1 MSRYKIDLG
10 KSSEGIAAGY
20 LEKNGYKILE
30 CNYKS
35 RFGEIDIIATEKQ
48 TLCFVEVKSRS
59 SSGYGLPKET
69 VDRRKQHKI
78 SQSALS
84 YLKARQLMNQSCRFD
99 VLSVFQEASVC
110 SRFELIKNAFELA
123 GNYTY

>member
-10 KSSEGIAAGY
+10 KSSESMAAGY

-35 RFGEIDIIATEKQ
+35 RFGEIDIIATDKR
-48 TLCFVEVKSRS
+48 TMCFVEVKSRS
-59 SSGYGLPKET
+59 SCGHGLPKEA
-69 VDRRKQHKI
+69 VDRHKQHKI

-84 YLKARQLMNQSCRFD
+84 YIKERQLMNQSCRFD
-99 VLSVFQEASVC
+99 VLSVLKDTNKQSQ
-110 SRFELIKNAFELA
+110 FELIKNAFELE
-123 GNYTY
+123 GNYSY

>member
-10 KSSEGIAAGY
+10 KSSEAIAAGF
-20 LEKNGYKILE
+20 LERNGYKILE

-35 RFGEIDIIATEKQ
+35 WFGEIDIIATDRH

-59 SSGYGLPKET
+59 SCEYGIPKEA
-69 VDRRKQHKI
+69 VGRHKQRKI

-99 VLSVFQEASVC
+99 VLSVIQDTEGRNS
-110 SRFELIKNAFELA
+110 FELIKNAFELS
-123 GNYTY
+123 GNYTC